1 MSVNVSD
8 PHSLASAGWLEAAGP
23 DGWPRISL
31 SISPRQPP
39 HSQLSGGPSP
49 PWSGHMGGLKIWLV
63 LCLGYLVT
71 TQHQRNNE
79 ANKKKTFETNFEKL
93 GKFRKAAIGET
104 NLKSKPKE
112 W

>member
-1 MSVNVSD
+1 MAKDLSPDLS
-8 PHSLASAGWLEAAGP
+8 SAASTAEK
-23 DGWPRISL
+23 
-31 SISPRQPP
+31 
-39 HSQLSGGPSP
+39 GGPSP

>member
-1 MSVNVSD
+1 MAED
-8 PHSLASAGWLEAAGP
+8 LSLNLSSAAST
-23 DGWPRISL
+23 L
-31 SISPRQPP
+31 SAER
-39 HSQLSGGPSP
+39 GPSP
-49 PWSGHMGGLKIWLV
+49 PRSGHMGGLKIWLV

-71 TQHQRNNE
+71 TQHQRNE